1 MPLSDDD
8 GAPSSQD
15 TLFLF
20 RCLGQTRKQRQ
31 VDPELHFPH
40 TIWFDGGEAVGEVR
54 NDARNPQNMRLT
66 AMKRESVSFRKAR
79 HLLKFS
85 AGKEDNGEPAVR
97 LCELMQLVTAV
108 QAGSDADSRRRR
120 VHDQTHHS

>member
-1 MPLSDDD
+1 MPGDFSLQPHDSLNRREGTRQWLDSVEMPLSDDD

-97 LCELMQLVTAV
+97 LC
-108 QAGSDADSRRRR
+108 D
-120 VHDQTHHS
+120 